1 MKKNTVKLNE
11 SQLKRIVAES
21 VRRVLKEYGEISLSD
36 YDNPNVRYNRLDGDE
51 MTQLLKYDAQRDED
65 DMNFSPEHDEEEIVL
80 NNLLRMRNKGLITD
94 DELNKMRD
102 IVGV

>member
-1 MKKNTVKLNE
+1 MKQTIKLNE
-11 SQLKRIVAES
+11 SQLKKIVAES
-21 VRRVLKEYGEISLSD
+21 VKKVLKEYGGISLSD
-36 YDNPNVRYNRLDGDE
+36 YDNPHVRYNRVDGDE

-65 DMNFSPEHDEEEIVL
+65 DMNFSPEYDEEEIVL